1 MAIYDPKR
9 DATPFQLYA
18 AQYKINR
25 EEEET
30 EDAKKTKRRWD
41 FGKAAYRYAETKRI
55 EDMTEAE
62 RLYNTRSPHTK
73 TGRMYK
79 YKDPKKSTW
88 KTWFKDRYQ
97 TKGSDRVVVDTDYN
111 QAGIEAKA
119 KRDAGYAKIR
129 DDQLAEIEK
138 KREAVKVK
146 YSQPYQFTEAD
157 EASFDQVYKETYEAA
172 MDPTSPISRK
182 LAIELDPGKRGYGN
196 TGVFK
201 EGELTNPVT
210 QNILNQMPET
220 TDNLKTSVIS
230 PKQPLDTTDPTKT
243 IDFGKRL
250 SDKLTSG
257 QVPIPGDANYVPP
270 KNTGLVPFPDA
281 DVSPSIKPPV
291 TDPGVISSAPVS
303 SDAVET
309 SVAAV
314 ETVDAGAPTIGKT
327 AGAVGDIYSAYKA
340 GSTLFDDKLTTEQKA
355 IRTLDTGA
363 DIASTKAIQAGV
375 STGNAPL
382 ALAGIAYKGFD
393 MLGGPE
399 ALEELFT

>member
-30 EDAKKTKRRWD
+30 KDAEKTKKVVG
-41 FGKAAYRYAETKRI
+41 FGKTAYNVLESKRM

-138 KREAVKVK
+138 KRAAVEAK

-157 EASFDQVYKETYEAA
+157 EASFDQVYKETYERH
-172 MDPTSPISRK
+172 MDPTSLTSRK
-182 LAIELDPGKRGYGN
+182 IAMELDPGKKGFGPA
-196 TGVFK
+196 GAFK

-210 QNILNQMPET
+210 QNIINQMPST
-220 TDNLKTSVIS
+220 GSDIGGPLTKSNLSKRASKIGENPGGLPENLAPGKGVQIAPSGSS
-230 PKQPLDTTDPTKT
+230 P
-243 IDFGKRL
+243 
-250 SDKLTSG
+250 
-257 QVPIPGDANYVPP
+257 V
-270 KNTGLVPFPDA
+270 VPFPE
-281 DVSPSIKPPV
+281 PNIEPPV
-291 TDPGVISSAPVS
+291 TDPGVISAAPVS

-314 ETVDAGAPTIGKT
+314 ETADAGAPTIGKT
-327 AGAVGDIYSAYKA
+327 AGAAGDIYSAYKA

-363 DIASTKAIQAGV
+363 DIASTKAIQTGV